1 MTYIDAIR
9 NFPEIFAPPADP
21 LSDGAERRA
30 CALSLSWWRGL
41 ICPDSGLM
49 PTRAQIADAEAPS
62 VWPHFF
68 YLRCAPRAM
77 SNVFEGAGPVLC
89 DALGHDP
96 RGWEMGDAWPR
107 EALERAAFLQQTAAD
122 LSMPIEEAGRF
133 RIDGDV
139 VTYRCLLMPVTDDG
153 TRVSHLLGAFAFNRA
168 RG

>member
-1 MTYIDAIR
+1 
-9 NFPEIFAPPADP
+9 
-21 LSDGAERRA
+21 
-30 CALSLSWWRGL
+30 
-41 ICPDSGLM
+41 
-49 PTRAQIADAEAPS
+49 
-62 VWPHFF
+62 
-68 YLRCAPRAM
+68 
-77 SNVFEGAGPVLC
+77 VLC